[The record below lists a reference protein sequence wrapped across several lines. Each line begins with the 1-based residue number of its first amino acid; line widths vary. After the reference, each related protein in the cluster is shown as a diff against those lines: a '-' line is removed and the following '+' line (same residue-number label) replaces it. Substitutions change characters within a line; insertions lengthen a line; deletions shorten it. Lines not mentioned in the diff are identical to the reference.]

1 MQRAPSGTNYSEE
14 TIDPTLA
21 DSFPASEQQGGN
33 NDNHTT
39 SKPTRIFE
47 V

>member
-14 TIDPTLA
+14 MIDATLA
-21 DSFPASEQQGGN
+21 DSFPACEQQGGN

-39 SKPTRIFE
+39 STRTRIFE
-47 V
+47 I